1 MNKNVPFT
9 PEFGKMLL
17 LSLKTFYGGS
27 TDFSTFS

>member
-17 LSLKTFYGGS
+17 YVTFCIS
-27 TDFSTFS
+27 NPKDAL